1 MNSKVTFPELVDA
14 VAAATECPKRVS
26 ELFLKELFTV
36 ISEALRNGESVRVR
50 GLGLFKLTNVEARK
64 SVNVN
69 TGEEMEIPSHRKVSF
84 VPEKA
89 LADAINAPFVG
100 FETVVLDDD
109 LSEEDIQLMAS
120 VDDFDTE
127 EQATP
132 PTFSPEQPSQ
142 PVAVPIV
149 QPQTVEQPVAVPIVQ
164 PQTVEQP
171 VAVPIVQPQTVEQPV
186 AVPLVQPQTVEQPVA
201 EPIVQPEPITEKQEL
216 TTDTEDMKEPLKT
229 NEDTDV
235 QYNIITP
242 ETKPTEVEDYNIP
255 EDDDEEYV
263 TERKPVSSEK
273 SNDGFMRGFI
283 WGAVSMFVFYLI
295 VGGGYFM
302 YQHIQ
307 NQEIIDTARGTDSIE
322 VEATPEEVNEAPAEP
337 AAEETQTADA
347 QKSEAE
353 AEKPATEPEKPAA
366 EPKAA
371 EPVYDTVTERQFL
384 TKIAAKHYG
393 NADFWVYIYEENRSI
408 IKNPNTIA
416 PGTKVVIPPASKYGI
431 DNNNP
436 ESLRA
441 ARKKIQEIENK
452 K

>member
-89 LADAINAPFVG
+89 LADAINSPFVG

-127 EQATP
+127 EQVAP
-132 PTFSPEQPSQ
+132 PVFSPEKPRTVVEEPTEQQ
-142 PVAVPIV
+142 PVTETTV
-149 QPQTVEQPVAVPIVQ
+149 QHVVEP
-164 PQTVEQP
+164 TEQ
-171 VAVPIVQPQTVEQPV
+171 Q
-186 AVPLVQPQTVEQPVA
+186 
-201 EPIVQPEPITEKQEL
+201 EPITEKQEL

-229 NEDTDV
+229 TEDTNV

-242 ETKPTEVEDYNIP
+242 ESKPTEVEDYNIP
-255 EDDDEEYV
+255 EDDDEEFI
-263 TERKPVSSEK
+263 TERKPITSEK
-273 SNDGFMRGFI
+273 GNDGFMRGFI
-283 WGAVSMFVFYLI
+283 WGAVTMFVFYLI

-307 NQEIIDTARGTDSIE
+307 NQEIIDTARGTDSIDA
-322 VEATPEEVNEAPAEP
+322 EATPEDVYEAPAVP
-337 AAEETQTADA
+337 TADEA
-347 QKSEAE
+347 PATEPQKPEAE
-353 AEKPATEPEKPAA
+353 AEKPAAEPEKPAA
-366 EPKAA
+366 QSKAA

-431 DNNNP
+431 DKNNP

>member
-100 FETVVLDDD
+100 FETVVLDDN

-127 EQATP
+127 EQVTP
-132 PTFSPEQPSQ
+132 PVFSPEQPSQ
-142 PVAVPIV
+142 PVEEP
-149 QPQTVEQPVAVPIVQ
+149 VEQPI
-164 PQTVEQP
+164 EQ
-171 VAVPIVQPQTVEQPV
+171 ES
-186 AVPLVQPQTVEQPVA
+186 VA
-201 EPIVQPEPITEKQEL
+201 EPVELQPMEEPIEQPEPIIEKQEL

-229 NEDTDV
+229 SEDTDV

-255 EDDDEEYV
+255 EDDDEEYI

-283 WGAVSMFVFYLI
+283 WGAVTMFVFYLI

-302 YQHIQ
+302 YQHMQ
-307 NQEIIDTARGTDSIE
+307 NQEIIDTARGTDSID
-322 VEATPEEVNEAPAEP
+322 VEATPEEVNEAPEEP
-337 AAEETQTADA
+337 AAEETQAADA
-347 QKSEAE
+347 QKPAAE
-353 AEKPATEPEKPAA
+353 ADKPATEPEKPAA
-366 EPKAA
+366 QPKAA

-384 TKIAAKHYG
+384 TKIAYKHYG
-393 NADFWVYIYEENRSI
+393 HADFWVYIYEENRSI

-431 DNNNP
+431 DKDNP

>member
-149 QPQTVEQPVAVPIVQ
+149 QPQTVEQPVAEPIVQ

-171 VAVPIVQPQTVEQPV
+171 VT
-186 AVPLVQPQTVEQPVA
+186 

-229 NEDTDV
+229 NEDTEV

-431 DNNNP
+431 DKNNP

>member
-89 LADAINAPFVG
+89 LADAINSPFVG

-127 EQATP
+127 EQVAP
-132 PTFSPEQPSQ
+132 PVFSPEKPRTVVEEPTEQQ
-142 PVAVPIV
+142 PVTETTV
-149 QPQTVEQPVAVPIVQ
+149 QHVVEP
-164 PQTVEQP
+164 TEQ
-171 VAVPIVQPQTVEQPV
+171 Q
-186 AVPLVQPQTVEQPVA
+186 
-201 EPIVQPEPITEKQEL
+201 EPITEKQEL

-229 NEDTDV
+229 TEDTNV

-242 ETKPTEVEDYNIP
+242 ESKPTEVEDYNIP
-255 EDDDEEYV
+255 EDDDEEFI
-263 TERKPVSSEK
+263 TERKPITSEK
-273 SNDGFMRGFI
+273 GNDGFMRGFI
-283 WGAVSMFVFYLI
+283 WGAVTMFVFYLI

-307 NQEIIDTARGTDSIE
+307 NQEIIDTARGTDSIDA
-322 VEATPEEVNEAPAEP
+322 EATPEDVYEAPAVP
-337 AAEETQTADA
+337 TADEA
-347 QKSEAE
+347 PATEPQKPE
-353 AEKPATEPEKPAA
+353 AEKPAAEPEKPAA
-366 EPKAA
+366 QSKAA

-431 DNNNP
+431 DKNNP

>member
-89 LADAINAPFVG
+89 LANAINAPFVG

-127 EQATP
+127 EQVVP
-132 PTFSPEQPSQ
+132 PVFSPEKTRTVVEEPTEQPMPEPTVQ
-142 PVAVPIV
+142 PV
-149 QPQTVEQPVAVPIVQ
+149 VEPV
-164 PQTVEQP
+164 VEP
-171 VAVPIVQPQTVEQPV
+171 TEQ
-186 AVPLVQPQTVEQPVA
+186 Q
-201 EPIVQPEPITEKQEL
+201 EPITEKQEL

-229 NEDTDV
+229 AEDTDV

-242 ETKPTEVEDYNIP
+242 ESKPTEVEDYNIP
-255 EDDDEEYV
+255 EDDDEEFI
-263 TERKPVSSEK
+263 TERKPINSEK
-273 SNDGFMRGFI
+273 GNDGFMRGFI
-283 WGAVSMFVFYLI
+283 WGAVTMFVFYLI

-307 NQEIIDTARGTDSIE
+307 NQEIIDTARGTDSIDA
-322 VEATPEEVNEAPAEP
+322 EATPEDVYEAPAVP
-337 AAEETQTADA
+337 TADEA
-347 QKSEAE
+347 PATEPQKPEAE
-353 AEKPATEPEKPAA
+353 AEKPAAEPEKPAA
-366 EPKAA
+366 QPKAA

-431 DNNNP
+431 DKNNP

>member
-109 LSEEDIQLMAS
+109 LSEEDIQLMAN

-127 EQATP
+127 EQVAP
-132 PTFSPEQPSQ
+132 PVFSPEKTRTVVEEPTEQQ
-142 PVAVPIV
+142 PVEEP
-149 QPQTVEQPVAVPIVQ
+149 TEQPVPEPTVQ
-164 PQTVEQP
+164 PVPEPTVQP
-171 VAVPIVQPQTVEQPV
+171 VPEPTVQQ
-186 AVPLVQPQTVEQPVA
+186 
-201 EPIVQPEPITEKQEL
+201 EPITEKQEL

-229 NEDTDV
+229 AEDTDV

-242 ETKPTEVEDYNIP
+242 ESKPTEVEDYNIP
-255 EDDDEEYV
+255 EDDDEEFI
-263 TERKPVSSEK
+263 TERKPITSEK
-273 SNDGFMRGFI
+273 GNDGFMRGFI
-283 WGAVSMFVFYLI
+283 WGAVTMFVFYLI

-307 NQEIIDTARGTDSIE
+307 NQEIIDTARGTDSIDA
-322 VEATPEEVNEAPAEP
+322 EATPEDVYEAPAVP
-337 AAEETQTADA
+337 TADEA
-347 QKSEAE
+347 PATEPQKPEAE
-353 AEKPATEPEKPAA
+353 AEKPAAEPEKPAA
-366 EPKAA
+366 QPKAA

-393 NADFWVYIYEENRSI
+393 NADFWVYIYVENRSI

-431 DNNNP
+431 DKNNP

>member
-164 PQTVEQP
+164 PQTV
-171 VAVPIVQPQTVEQPV
+171 
-186 AVPLVQPQTVEQPVA
+186 
-201 EPIVQPEPITEKQEL
+201 
-216 TTDTEDMKEPLKT
+216 
-229 NEDTDV
+229 
-235 QYNIITP
+235 
-242 ETKPTEVEDYNIP
+242 
-255 EDDDEEYV
+255 
-263 TERKPVSSEK
+263 
-273 SNDGFMRGFI
+273 
-283 WGAVSMFVFYLI
+283 
-295 VGGGYFM
+295 
-302 YQHIQ
+302 
-307 NQEIIDTARGTDSIE
+307 
-322 VEATPEEVNEAPAEP
+322 
-337 AAEETQTADA
+337 
-347 QKSEAE
+347 
-353 AEKPATEPEKPAA
+353 
-366 EPKAA
+366 
-371 EPVYDTVTERQFL
+371 
-384 TKIAAKHYG
+384 
-393 NADFWVYIYEENRSI
+393 
-408 IKNPNTIA
+408 
-416 PGTKVVIPPASKYGI
+416 
-431 DNNNP
+431 
-436 ESLRA
+436 
-441 ARKKIQEIENK
+441 
-452 K
+452 

>member
-89 LADAINAPFVG
+89 LADAINSPFVG

-127 EQATP
+127 EQVAP
-132 PTFSPEQPSQ
+132 PVFSPEKPR
-142 PVAVPIV
+142 
-149 QPQTVEQPVAVPIVQ
+149 TVVEEPTEQPVTETTVQ
-164 PQTVEQP
+164 HVVEP
-171 VAVPIVQPQTVEQPV
+171 TEQ
-186 AVPLVQPQTVEQPVA
+186 Q
-201 EPIVQPEPITEKQEL
+201 EPITEKQEL

-229 NEDTDV
+229 TEDTNV

-242 ETKPTEVEDYNIP
+242 ESKPTEVEDYNIP
-255 EDDDEEYV
+255 EDDDEEFI
-263 TERKPVSSEK
+263 TERKPITSEK
-273 SNDGFMRGFI
+273 GNDGFMRGFI
-283 WGAVSMFVFYLI
+283 WGAVTMFVFYLI

-307 NQEIIDTARGTDSIE
+307 NQEIIDTARGTDSIDA
-322 VEATPEEVNEAPAEP
+322 EATPEDVYEAPAVP
-337 AAEETQTADA
+337 TADEA
-347 QKSEAE
+347 PATEPQKPE
-353 AEKPATEPEKPAA
+353 AEKPAAEPEKPAA
-366 EPKAA
+366 QPKAA

-431 DNNNP
+431 DKNNP

>member
-127 EQATP
+127 EQVAP
-132 PTFSPEQPSQ
+132 PVFSPEKTRTVVEEPTEQQ
-142 PVAVPIV
+142 PVTETTV
-149 QPQTVEQPVAVPIVQ
+149 QPVVEP
-164 PQTVEQP
+164 TEQ
-171 VAVPIVQPQTVEQPV
+171 Q
-186 AVPLVQPQTVEQPVA
+186 
-201 EPIVQPEPITEKQEL
+201 EPITEKQEL

-229 NEDTDV
+229 AEDTDV

-408 IKNPNTIA
+408 IKNPNAIA

-431 DNNNP
+431 DKNNP

>member
-69 TGEEMEIPSHRKVSF
+69 TGEEMEIPSHLKVSF

-89 LADAINAPFVG
+89 LADAINSPFVG

-127 EQATP
+127 EQVAP
-132 PTFSPEQPSQ
+132 PVFSPEKNRTVVEETTEQQ
-142 PVAVPIV
+142 PVPEPTVQHTVP
-149 QPQTVEQPVAVPIVQ
+149 
-164 PQTVEQP
+164 
-171 VAVPIVQPQTVEQPV
+171 
-186 AVPLVQPQTVEQPVA
+186 
-201 EPIVQPEPITEKQEL
+201 EPIEQQEPITEKQEL

-322 VEATPEEVNEAPAEP
+322 VEATPEEVNEAPAVP
-337 AAEETQTADA
+337 TADEA
-347 QKSEAE
+347 PATEPQKPE
-353 AEKPATEPEKPAA
+353 AEKPAAEPEKTAA
-366 EPKAA
+366 QPKAA

-431 DNNNP
+431 DKNNP

>member
-127 EQATP
+127 EQVAP
-132 PTFSPEQPSQ
+132 PVFSPEKNRTVVEEPTEQQ
-142 PVAVPIV
+142 PVPE
-149 QPQTVEQPVAVPIVQ
+149 PTLQPVVEPTVQ
-164 PQTVEQP
+164 Q
-171 VAVPIVQPQTVEQPV
+171 
-186 AVPLVQPQTVEQPVA
+186 
-201 EPIVQPEPITEKQEL
+201 EPITEKQEL

-229 NEDTDV
+229 AEDTDV

-242 ETKPTEVEDYNIP
+242 ESKPTEVEDYNIP
-255 EDDDEEYV
+255 EDDDEEFI
-263 TERKPVSSEK
+263 TERKPITSEK
-273 SNDGFMRGFI
+273 GNDGFMRGFI
-283 WGAVSMFVFYLI
+283 WGAVTMFVFYLI

-307 NQEIIDTARGTDSIE
+307 NQEIIDTARGTDSIDA
-322 VEATPEEVNEAPAEP
+322 EATPEDVYEAPAVP
-337 AAEETQTADA
+337 TADEA
-347 QKSEAE
+347 PATEPQKPEAE
-353 AEKPATEPEKPAA
+353 AEKPAAEPEKPAA
-366 EPKAA
+366 QPKAA

-431 DNNNP
+431 DKNNP

>member
-1 MNSKVTFPELVDA
+1 
-14 VAAATECPKRVS
+14 
-26 ELFLKELFTV
+26 
-36 ISEALRNGESVRVR
+36 
-50 GLGLFKLTNVEARK
+50 
-64 SVNVN
+64 
-69 TGEEMEIPSHRKVSF
+69 
-84 VPEKA
+84 
-89 LADAINAPFVG
+89 
-100 FETVVLDDD
+100 
-109 LSEEDIQLMAS
+109 
-120 VDDFDTE
+120 
-127 EQATP
+127 
-132 PTFSPEQPSQ
+132 
-142 PVAVPIV
+142 
-149 QPQTVEQPVAVPIVQ
+149 
-164 PQTVEQP
+164 
-171 VAVPIVQPQTVEQPV
+171 
-186 AVPLVQPQTVEQPVA
+186 
-201 EPIVQPEPITEKQEL
+201 
-216 TTDTEDMKEPLKT
+216 MKEPLKT

-408 IKNPNTIA
+408 IKNPNAIA

-431 DNNNP
+431 DKNNP

>member
-142 PVAVPIV
+142 PVAV
-149 QPQTVEQPVAVPIVQ
+149 
-164 PQTVEQP
+164 
-171 VAVPIVQPQTVEQPV
+171 
-186 AVPLVQPQTVEQPVA
+186 
-201 EPIVQPEPITEKQEL
+201 PIVQPEPITEKQEL

-408 IKNPNTIA
+408 IKNPNAIA
-416 PGTKVVIPPASKYGI
+416 PSTKVVIPPASKYGI
-431 DNNNP
+431 DKNNP

>member
-89 LADAINAPFVG
+89 LADAINSPFVG

-127 EQATP
+127 EQVAP
-132 PTFSPEQPSQ
+132 PVFSPGKNRTVVEEPTEQPMPEPTVQ
-142 PVAVPIV
+142 PV
-149 QPQTVEQPVAVPIVQ
+149 VEPV
-164 PQTVEQP
+164 VEP
-171 VAVPIVQPQTVEQPV
+171 TEQ
-186 AVPLVQPQTVEQPVA
+186 Q
-201 EPIVQPEPITEKQEL
+201 EPITEKQEL

-255 EDDDEEYV
+255 EDDDEEFI
-263 TERKPVSSEK
+263 TERKPITSEK
-273 SNDGFMRGFI
+273 GNDGFMRGFI
-283 WGAVSMFVFYLI
+283 WGAVTMFVFYLI

-307 NQEIIDTARGTDSIE
+307 NQEIIDTARGTDSIDA
-322 VEATPEEVNEAPAEP
+322 EATPEDVYEAPAVP
-337 AAEETQTADA
+337 TADEA
-347 QKSEAE
+347 PATEPQKPE
-353 AEKPATEPEKPAA
+353 AEKPAAEPEKPAA
-366 EPKAA
+366 QPKTA

-431 DNNNP
+431 DKNNP

>member
-120 VDDFDTE
+120 VDDFDIE
-127 EQATP
+127 EQVAP
-132 PTFSPEQPSQ
+132 PVFSPEKTRTVVEEPTEQQ
-142 PVAVPIV
+142 PVPEPTV
-149 QPQTVEQPVAVPIVQ
+149 QPVVEP
-164 PQTVEQP
+164 TEQ
-171 VAVPIVQPQTVEQPV
+171 Q
-186 AVPLVQPQTVEQPVA
+186 
-201 EPIVQPEPITEKQEL
+201 EPITEKQEL

-255 EDDDEEYV
+255 EDDDEEFI
-263 TERKPVSSEK
+263 TERKPITSEK
-273 SNDGFMRGFI
+273 GNDGFMRGFI
-283 WGAVSMFVFYLI
+283 WGAVTMFVFYLI

-307 NQEIIDTARGTDSIE
+307 NQEIIDTARGTDSIDA
-322 VEATPEEVNEAPAEP
+322 EATPEDVYEAPAVP
-337 AAEETQTADA
+337 TADEA
-347 QKSEAE
+347 PATEPQKPEAE
-353 AEKPATEPEKPAA
+353 AEKPAA
-366 EPKAA
+366 
-371 EPVYDTVTERQFL
+371 
-384 TKIAAKHYG
+384 
-393 NADFWVYIYEENRSI
+393 
-408 IKNPNTIA
+408 
-416 PGTKVVIPPASKYGI
+416 
-431 DNNNP
+431 
-436 ESLRA
+436 
-441 ARKKIQEIENK
+441 
-452 K
+452 

>member
-100 FETVVLDDD
+100 FETVVLDDN
-109 LSEEDIQLMAS
+109 LSEEEIQLMAS
-120 VDDFDTE
+120 IDDFDTE

-132 PTFSPEQPSQ
+132 PTFSTEQPSQ
-142 PVAVPIV
+142 PVEEPI
-149 QPQTVEQPVAVPIVQ
+149 EQPVEEPIE
-164 PQTVEQP
+164 PQQP
-171 VAVPIVQPQTVEQPV
+171 VEPQPV
-186 AVPLVQPQTVEQPVA
+186 EEPIEPQQPVESQPVE
-201 EPIVQPEPITEKQEL
+201 EPIEQPEPIIEKQEIS
-216 TTDTEDMKEPLKT
+216 TDTEDMKEPLKT

-242 ETKPTEVEDYNIP
+242 ETKPAEEEDYNIP
-255 EDDDEEYV
+255 EDDDEEYI

-283 WGAVSMFVFYLI
+283 WGAVTMFVFYLI

-307 NQEIIDTARGTDSIE
+307 NQEIIDTARGTDSID

-431 DNNNP
+431 DKDNP